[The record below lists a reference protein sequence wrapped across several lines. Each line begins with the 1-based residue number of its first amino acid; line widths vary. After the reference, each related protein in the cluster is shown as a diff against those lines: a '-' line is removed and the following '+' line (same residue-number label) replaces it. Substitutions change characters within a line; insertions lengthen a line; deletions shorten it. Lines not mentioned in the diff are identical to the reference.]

1 VRVVEI
7 EPMERMSMRTP
18 TSATRKPITPT
29 GVVFEIN
36 PPKMM
41 AIPIKLKPTPRRIR
55 GREAVIVVAA
65 KRD

>member
-1 VRVVEI
+1 
-7 EPMERMSMRTP
+7 
-18 TSATRKPITPT
+18 
-29 GVVFEIN
+29 VVFEIN

-41 AIPIKLKPTPRRIR
+41 AIPIKLKLTPRRIR

>member
-1 VRVVEI
+1 
-7 EPMERMSMRTP
+7 MRTP

-41 AIPIKLKPTPRRIR
+41 AIPIKLKLTPRRIR